1 MSPRKYPKQIVVL
14 GFDAM
19 DIDLVR
25 SWARAGY
32 LPTFQE
38 LFETCAWSDFQH
50 PPEYSS
56 GTVWSSIN
64 TGLPPHEHDFYY
76 FGRFLKESYH
86 MRIGR
91 PSDLRGQFYWRW
103 FAEASRRIV
112 IADVPFST
120 LQPELGG
127 LQYWGWGQHDWT
139 TQRASVPRRLLQ
151 DLTAQF
157 GRHPVRSCGRYAT
170 TSASLRQLK
179 AGLLDGIRRRTA
191 LLRSL
196 IEHEQW
202 DLFYAGFCEA
212 HCAGHLMWQ
221 LEDQAHPQH
230 STEQLALVGH
240 GLRDVYGALDR
251 ALSELM
257 AACPPQTA
265 WVVFFSHGMGPNYHA
280 DHLFPEFLRRFH
292 QRWHN
297 GAEPPPPA
305 DESHIQGRCAT
316 LWQHSVGRIPA
327 TWRHRIE
334 SCLPADVRS
343 WLMLKRDQNPKGWA
357 RMPGFA
363 LPFLDAFSALRVNLV
378 GREAAG
384 RMTGGDAYDAYLDA
398 LAAELF
404 SLQHADTGEPAV
416 EALYRPDAHA
426 EPAAF
431 GAAPDMVIWWR
442 KSRPFRTLRSPGLGT
457 MMGEPFD
464 VRPGEHIMHGMLLVS
479 HARAKSGYQ
488 PTDGVTALDI
498 APTICGLAG
507 LQPPRPLAGMDRCRD
522 WLSL

>member
-1 MSPRKYPKQIVVL
+1 
-14 GFDAM
+14 
-19 DIDLVR
+19 
-25 SWARAGY
+25 
-32 LPTFQE
+32 
-38 LFETCAWSDFQH
+38 
-50 PPEYSS
+50 
-56 GTVWSSIN
+56 
-64 TGLPPHEHDFYY
+64 
-76 FGRFLKESYH
+76 
-86 MRIGR
+86 
-91 PSDLRGQFYWRW
+91 
-103 FAEASRRIV
+103 
-112 IADVPFST
+112 
-120 LQPELGG
+120 
-127 LQYWGWGQHDWT
+127 
-139 TQRASVPRRLLQ
+139 
-151 DLTAQF
+151 
-157 GRHPVRSCGRYAT
+157 
-170 TSASLRQLK
+170 
-179 AGLLDGIRRRTA
+179 
-191 LLRSL
+191 
-196 IEHEQW
+196 
-202 DLFYAGFCEA
+202 
-212 HCAGHLMWQ
+212 
-221 LEDQAHPQH
+221 
-230 STEQLALVGH
+230 
-240 GLRDVYGALDR
+240 
-251 ALSELM
+251 
-257 AACPPQTA
+257 
-265 WVVFFSHGMGPNYHA
+265 
-280 DHLFPEFLRRFH
+280 
-292 QRWHN
+292 
-297 GAEPPPPA
+297 
-305 DESHIQGRCAT
+305 
-316 LWQHSVGRIPA
+316 
-327 TWRHRIE
+327 
-334 SCLPADVRS
+334 
-343 WLMLKRDQNPKGWA
+343 MLKRDQNPKGWA